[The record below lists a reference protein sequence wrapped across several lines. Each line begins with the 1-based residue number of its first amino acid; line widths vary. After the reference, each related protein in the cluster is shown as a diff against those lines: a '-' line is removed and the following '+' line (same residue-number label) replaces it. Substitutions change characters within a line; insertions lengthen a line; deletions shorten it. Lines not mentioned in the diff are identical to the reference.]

1 MFAKWKG
8 DQTIGRPTGR
18 TLGQTV
24 SSGPSRIVRSDALAS
39 MVAVAGRGLLWLGL
53 VAWTWWFITRPMGPA
68 VFDSFLH
75 VVDLVFHEAGHL
87 LFRPFGR
94 FMTSLGGSLM
104 QLVVPAACAV
114 ALLCQNRDPFGA
126 SVAVWWLG
134 QSLLDVAPYIADARA
149 LELVLLGGG
158 TGREVE
164 GHDWEAVLG
173 ALGWLELDG
182 TLGVIA
188 HGLGIAVMVAGLAWG
203 GVVLRRQ
210 LGRRYL

>member
-1 MFAKWKG
+1 
-8 DQTIGRPTGR
+8 
-18 TLGQTV
+18 
-24 SSGPSRIVRSDALAS
+24 
-39 MVAVAGRGLLWLGL
+39 
-53 VAWTWWFITRPMGPA
+53 
-68 VFDSFLH
+68 
-75 VVDLVFHEAGHL
+75 
-87 LFRPFGR
+87 
-94 FMTSLGGSLM
+94 MTSLGGSLM
-104 QLVVPAACAV
+104 QLVVPATCAV
-114 ALLCQNRDPFGA
+114 ALLYQNRDPFGA

-134 QSLLDVAPYIADARA
+134 QSLLDLAPYIADARA
-149 LELVLLGGG
+149 LDLVLLGGG

-188 HGLGIAVMVAGLAWG
+188 HGLGIAVMVAGMAWG